1 MDINVD
7 TFIREAL
14 AEDLGN
20 GDHTS
25 LATIPEGQQ
34 GTASLLIKDNGILC
48 GVALAER
55 IFHLTDPTLN
65 VDFFITDGARIEKGQ
80 TAFRVEGS
88 VRSILMAERL
98 VLNFMQ
104 RMSGVSSLTR
114 SYVDAVDGTKARIM
128 DTRKTTPLLRVFE
141 KYAVRCGG
149 GHNHRFGLFDMILIK
164 DNHIDACGGVAKA
177 LQAAKT
183 YLDNK
188 NIQLPIEVETRT
200 LADIDEALSTG
211 IPQRIMFD
219 NFSPELTKVAV
230 DRVNG
235 KVECESSG
243 GITLQTVRRYAETG
257 VDCISVGALT
267 HSAGS
272 LDLSLKILK

>member
-7 TFIREAL
+7 SFIREAL
-14 AEDLGN
+14 AEDIGN

-25 LATIPEGQQ
+25 LATTPEGLQ

-55 IFHLTDPTLN
+55 IFHLIDPTVKLES
-65 VDFFITDGARIEKGQ
+65 FIADGSRIENGQ
-80 TAFRVEGS
+80 TAFHVHGS
-88 VRSILMAERL
+88 IRSILMAERL

-114 SYVDAVDGTKARIM
+114 RYVDAVNGTKARIM

-177 LQAAKT
+177 LRAAQS
-183 YLDNK
+183 YLETNDL
-188 NIQLPIEVETRT
+188 QLPIEVETRT
-200 LADIDEALSTG
+200 LSDIEEALSTG

-219 NFSPELTKVAV
+219 NFSPELTKAAV
-230 DRVNG
+230 ELVNG

-243 GITLQTVRRYAETG
+243 GITLQTVHSYAITG

>member
-1 MDINVD
+1 MDINID
-7 TFIREAL
+7 PFIREAL
-14 AEDLGN
+14 AEDIGN

-25 LATIPEGQQ
+25 LATIPENQQ
-34 GTASLLIKDNGILC
+34 GNASLFIKDSGVLC
-48 GVALAER
+48 GATLAER
-55 IFHLTDPTLN
+55 IFHLVDPNLK
-65 VDFFITDGARIEKGQ
+65 VEFLIADGCQIAKGQ
-80 TAFRVEGS
+80 TAFHVHGS
-88 VRSILMAERL
+88 IRSILMSERL

-104 RMSGVSSLTR
+104 RMSGISSETKR
-114 SYVDAVDGTKARIM
+114 YVDAIAGTTARIM
-128 DTRKTTPLLRVFE
+128 DTRKTTPMLRVFE

-149 GHNHRFGLFDMILIK
+149 GHNHRFGLYDMILIK

-177 LQAAKT
+177 LEAARA
-183 YLDNK
+183 YLDNE
-188 NIQLPIEVETRT
+188 NLQIPIEVETRT
-200 LADIDEALSTG
+200 LADIDEALNTG
-211 IPQRIMFD
+211 IPHRIMFD
-219 NFSPELTKVAV
+219 NFSLEMTKAAV

-243 GITLQTVRRYAETG
+243 GITLQTVRSYAETG